1 MVFPETDNQSCKIN
15 TGFKSVV
22 TMTHLLYDIIMIQ
35 NHSSFNAAVIS
46 KGNILICNCLQT
58 FSCWAWHMKTLRK
71 ENSLAYY
78 NITMILI
85 CLDCFNTIKY
95 IVVEAVDDKSLVLK
109 IIESV

>member
-1 MVFPETDNQSCKIN
+1 
-15 TGFKSVV
+15 
-22 TMTHLLYDIIMIQ
+22 
-35 NHSSFNAAVIS
+35 
-46 KGNILICNCLQT
+46 
-58 FSCWAWHMKTLRK
+58 MKTLRT

-95 IVVEAVDDKSLVLK
+95 IVVEAVDDKYLVLR